1 MKEAAARNEL
11 GKPTGVRFSHDEKS
25 RIQMEAK
32 VAGLTFG
39 EYVRRCC
46 NRKST
51 TSNIELATI
60 RELCRIGCLLKEM
73 NTQLAGTQREN
84 IALTV
89 TMIGQQ
95 IEHLVSGVTSE
106 YEYSDQSIE
115 DSEIAEDISIETTS
129 FTLNSI
135 KDFGLELAK
144 EVINDSAKIRK

>member
-1 MKEAAARNEL
+1 M
-11 GKPTGVRFSHDEKS
+11 
-25 RIQMEAK
+25 
-32 VAGLTFG
+32 
-39 EYVRRCC
+39 
-46 NRKST
+46 
-51 TSNIELATI
+51 
-60 RELCRIGCLLKEM
+60 KEM

-106 YEYSDQSIE
+106 YEYSDQAIE